1 MLHLRNMVERIIH
14 LFDWILCGY
23 ITDMT
28 YQRNAYRKAYREK
41 LEICKKANKE
51 LTDAYAEI
59 NELRDSLKYFKEK
72 QNAQR
77 AYHRQWYHKNKKK

>member
-1 MLHLRNMVERIIH
+1 MLHLRNMVQRIIN

-28 YQRNAYRKAYREK
+28 YQRDAYKKAYREK

-59 NELRDSLKYFKEK
+59 NELKDALKHYKEK